1 MESLKNQIRGV
12 SMSKKYTQ
20 QLLDQLEDI
29 NRIPRKSGNR
39 GPITEYFKKWARGS
53 GFSYKED
60 HVQNLVIEV
69 PGTKGY
75 ENSPVVV
82 LQGHTDMVCEKT
94 PGSDHDFSKD
104 PIEHVVEGDWLTAK
118 ETSLGADNGI
128 GLAMAMIAA
137 TDDDIAHPPL
147 ELLFTTDE
155 EVGLWGADEIKAD
168 FFKGR
173 IMLNLDS
180 EELGIF
186 TLGCAGS
193 VVSHIDY
200 ELSGEDCSGDLAA
213 MTLRIGGFRG
223 GHSGG
228 DIHKERGNA
237 TAELIRGLEILSRNI
252 PVRIASLKGGSAMNA
267 ISRSA
272 EALIVLPLEKQKE
285 VETAWSDFGSKISAE
300 NNVVEKNAFGEAVE
314 SQVPDKAF
322 SALDSRSL
330 VEKLRLV
337 PHGVVHMNAELPDQ
351 LETSL
356 NFGVLLT
363 NDKGIR
369 ITTMQRSAVKSRLHE
384 ITDRIETFA
393 RITGGKYTLEIF
405 SDPWQPDWKSPLVA
419 KSCQIWEDLFN
430 EQPKLEVTHGGLECG
445 VIGNIIGGM
454 DMISF
459 GPEIQDPHSP
469 DEKMQISSVEPT
481 FSFLIKLLEQLK

>member
-1 MESLKNQIRGV
+1 
-12 SMSKKYTQ
+12 MSKNYTQ

-39 GPITEYFKKWARGS
+39 GPITEYFKKWAAKQ
-53 GFSYKED
+53 GFACRED

-94 PGSDHDFSKD
+94 PESAHDFSKD
-104 PIEHVVEGDWLTAK
+104 PIEHVIEGDWLTAK
-118 ETSLGADNGI
+118 DTSLGADNGI
-128 GLAMAMIAA
+128 GLAMAMVAA
-137 TDDDIAHPPL
+137 TDDAIAHPPL

-155 EVGLWGADEIKAD
+155 EVGLWGADEIKPD

-173 IMLNLDS
+173 IMINLDS

-200 ELSGEDCSGDLAA
+200 KMETTGCAR
-213 MTLRIGGFRG
+213 TLTGLTLKVGGFRG
-223 GHSGG
+223 GHSGQ
-228 DIHKERGNA
+228 DIHKERANA
-237 TAELIRGLEILSRNI
+237 TAELIRGLEWLSRETPI
-252 PVRIASLKGGSAMNA
+252 RIASLSGGSAMNA

-272 EALIVLPLEKQKE
+272 EALIVVPGEKKNA
-285 VETAWSDFGSKISAE
+285 VETAWSQFGSMIAAE
-300 NNVVEKNAFGEAVE
+300 NNVVETSAFGVAKESAVPE
-314 SQVPDKAF
+314 KAF
-322 SALDSRSL
+322 SEDDSRSL

-337 PHGVVHMNAELPDQ
+337 PHGVLHMNAELPEQ

-363 NDKGIR
+363 TEKGIR
-369 ITTMQRSAVKSRLHE
+369 ITTMQRSAVKSRLQE
-384 ITDRIETFA
+384 ITDRVETFA

-419 KSCQIWEDLFN
+419 KSCQIWEDMFKKKPL
-430 EQPKLEVTHGGLECG
+430 LEVTHGGLECG
-445 VIGNIIGGM
+445 VIGNLIGGM

-459 GPEIQDPHSP
+459 GPDIEDPHSP
-469 DEKMQISSVEPT
+469 DEKLRISSVEPV
-481 FSFLIKLLEQLK
+481 FGFLIKLLEELK